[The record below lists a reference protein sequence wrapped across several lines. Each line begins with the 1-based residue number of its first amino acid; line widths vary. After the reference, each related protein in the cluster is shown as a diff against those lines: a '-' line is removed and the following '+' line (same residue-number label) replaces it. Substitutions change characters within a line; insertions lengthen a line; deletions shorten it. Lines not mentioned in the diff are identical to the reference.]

1 MDDLYPRGRGTSSY
15 TELLYAHL
23 LDSNGSRLTY
33 THFTSRVAYGT
44 FMEISF
50 NRHIF
55 IQRNKVY
62 RVGVVLNKG
71 GLYPSGVYAETAL
84 CDGVLFKF
92 NVGNPNDSVR
102 DGLIHSIVFR
112 HVC

>member
-1 MDDLYPRGRGTSSY
+1 
-15 TELLYAHL
+15 
-23 LDSNGSRLTY
+23 
-33 THFTSRVAYGT
+33 
-44 FMEISF
+44 MEISF

-55 IQRNKVY
+55 IQRDKVF

-71 GLYPSGVYAETAL
+71 GSYPTGAYEETAV
-84 CDGVLFKF
+84 CDGVVFKF

-112 HVC
+112 LV

>member
-1 MDDLYPRGRGTSSY
+1 MELYPRRGTSSY

-50 NRHIF
+50 NRHIC

-84 CDGVLFKF
+84 SDGVLFKF